1 LRQCCGPHPAWL
13 RIQPINMNKP
23 SWRVSISLEHLS
35 TRHPLC
41 PVPAA
46 KRRRGREAPRLS
58 MHCTAQRAQDAR
70 QERAVDQRRC
80 REKERERRRVLR
92 RTQHSVHA
100 DLTRTCT
107 QCRTAWCPLLFWQ
120 RWLGSR
126 IWTGHPGSRLRPGW
140 SSTMRGSLG
149 QIPWPLPTGVS

>member
-1 LRQCCGPHPAWL
+1 MWR
-13 RIQPINMNKP
+13 RIAANSVILTVCNFCTYMLCLWAYAGAFATCDIK
-23 SWRVSISLEHLS
+23 SVRRARTVAFISLVWSEGF
-35 TRHPLC
+35 R
-41 PVPAA
+41 
-46 KRRRGREAPRLS
+46 
-58 MHCTAQRAQDAR
+58 M
-70 QERAVDQRRC
+70 
-80 REKERERRRVLR
+80 
-92 RTQHSVHA
+92 HA